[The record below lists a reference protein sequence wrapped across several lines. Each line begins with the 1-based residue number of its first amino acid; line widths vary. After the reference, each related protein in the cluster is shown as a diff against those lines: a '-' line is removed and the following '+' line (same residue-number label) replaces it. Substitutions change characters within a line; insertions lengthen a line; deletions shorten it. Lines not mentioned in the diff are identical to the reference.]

1 MPVHPPLILR
11 AILLAFL
18 LGAGAACT
26 QAQSDDFDFYVLAM
40 SWTPGYCDT
49 ADNPDRAQCAT
60 GRRHGFLVHGLW
72 PQYERGYPE
81 FCASGPEQWLA
92 DETVAAIRHVM
103 PSASLAR
110 YQWHKHGRCSGLSE
124 ADYFALLVEAAES
137 IAVPATL
144 SDGGMTVAP
153 TEIETAF
160 VAANPGLSQ
169 NGMSVQCRRGAFTEV
184 RICLTKDLAFRNCP
198 EVDADTCRAGS
209 IDMPAR

>member
-1 MPVHPPLILR
+1 VPVHPPLILR
-11 AILLAFL
+11 ALLLAL
-18 LGAGAACT
+18 LFAAGIAKAE
-26 QAQSDDFDFYVLAM
+26 DRPGDFDFYVLAL

-49 ADNPDRAQCAT
+49 AGNPDPAQCAT
-60 GRRHGFLVHGLW
+60 GQRHGFLVHGLW

-81 FCASGPEQWLA
+81 FCASGPQQWLA

-137 IAVPATL
+137 IAVPVPL
-144 SDGGMTVAP
+144 SDGGMTVSP
-153 TEIETAF
+153 TAIENAF
-160 VAANPGLSQ
+160 VAANPRLSQ
-169 NGMSVQCRRGAFTEV
+169 NGMSVQCRRGAFTEI
-184 RICLTKDLAFRNCP
+184 RICLTKDLAFRDCP

-209 IDMPAR
+209 ITMPAR